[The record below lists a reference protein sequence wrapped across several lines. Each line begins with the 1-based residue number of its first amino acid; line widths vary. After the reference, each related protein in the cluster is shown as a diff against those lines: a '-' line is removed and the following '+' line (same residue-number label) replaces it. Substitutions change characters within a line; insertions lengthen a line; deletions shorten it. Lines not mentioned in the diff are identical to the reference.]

1 MWDTGRAVAP
11 AATGA
16 AGRTREPVPS
26 ARGGAARSRVGASTS
41 WRRFGAALMAA
52 DNVRGAGLRCSQ
64 MTVMTVRTASAAR
77 AISARVVKLARL
89 VMVRLPLIAPA
100 AWTAPAASRPMPQTA
115 VRPTWGWRGRPPG
128 GELGSQGQR
137 RAAGPSRGRR
147 GGGGIRK
154 ARPARAGMT
163 APTMAA
169 AVSPARAVAEGLLDE
184 AGTVPKCIVVLLCG
198 GAVRP
203 GACQRGFPGG

>member
-1 MWDTGRAVAP
+1 MWDTGRAVALLP
-11 AATGA
+11 RGPRAVPGSRCLRPGA
-16 AGRTREPVPS
+16 
-26 ARGGAARSRVGASTS
+26 GAARARVGASTS
-41 WRRFGAALMAA
+41 WGRFGAALMPA
-52 DNVRGAGLRCSQ
+52 DNVRGAGLGCSQ

-115 VRPTWGWRGRPPG
+115 VRPTWVWRGGPPG
-128 GELGSQGQR
+128 GELGSQGQG
-137 RAAGPSRGRR
+137 RAAGPLGGRR
-147 GGGGIRK
+147 GASEIRK